1 MLSRAQQILVKR
13 AQREAGLSDADYR
26 DALGVVSGCRSTTDP
41 RMTDRHCDLALAYFE
56 AILWHAVDAGA
67 LQPSCKPDAV
77 FKQRGYWAQKN
88 THQETSRDRY
98 AASSVSR
105 QIADL
110 ESALGGLGFGA
121 GYCASIRAK
130 VTEGRADARSLH
142 AYRAALQRTL
152 RAKQHKFADAV
163 SANNS
168 KQSLTAT
175 TERQT

>member
-13 AQREAGLSDADYR
+13 ARREAGLSDADYR
-26 DALGVVSGCRSTTDP
+26 VALEVVSGCRSTTDA
-41 RMTDRHCDLALAYFE
+41 RMTDRHCDLVLAYFE
-56 AILWHAVDAGA
+56 AILWRAVDAGA

-88 THQETSRDRY
+88 TRQETSRDRY
-98 AASSVSR
+98 AASSVTR

-110 ESALGGLGFGA
+110 ERELGVMGFGA

-130 VTEGRADARSLH
+130 VTEGRTDVRSLH

-152 RAKQHKFADAV
+152 RAKQNKFADAA
-163 SANNS
+163 SADS
-168 KQSLTAT
+168 KQSLTT
-175 TERQT
+175 VTERQN

>member
-26 DALGVVSGCRSTTDP
+26 DALEVVSGCRSTTDV
-41 RMTDRHCDLALAYFE
+41 RMADRQCDLILAYFE
-56 AILWHAVDAGA
+56 AIFWRGVDSGS
-67 LQPSCKPDAV
+67 LHPSCKPDAV
-77 FKQRGYWAQKN
+77 FKQRRYWAQKN

-110 ESALGGLGFGA
+110 EAALGALGFGP

-130 VTEGRADARSLH
+130 VTEGRMDVRSLY
-142 AYRAALQRTL
+142 AYRAALERTL
-152 RAKQHKFADAV
+152 RAKQNKFADAP
-163 SANNS
+163 SADS
-168 KQSLTAT
+168 KQGLTAI